1 MNSDA
6 IDLSPQSLGRVQDAM
21 DWGFVD
27 VVEGSRPA
35 KDVVISM
42 GSSRSKA
49 MVVVRSNNCVPIH
62 VILSLSY
69 RTLSTIQKFM
79 ILL

>member
-1 MNSDA
+1 MNSGA

-35 KDVVISM
+35 KDVVISK

-49 MVVVRSNNCVPIH
+49 IVVVRSNSPY
-62 VILSLSY
+62 ILVK
-69 RTLSTIQKFM
+69 TIGHYPR
-79 ILL
+79 

>member
-1 MNSDA
+1 MNSGA

-21 DWGFVD
+21 DCGFVD

-49 MVVVRSNNCVPIH
+49 MVVVRSINLFQNPLFC
-62 VILSLSY
+62 LDQNY
-69 RTLSTIQKFM
+69 QTLSRLKI
-79 ILL
+79 

>member
-1 MNSDA
+1 MNSGA

-21 DWGFVD
+21 DCGLID

-35 KDVVISM
+35 KDVVISK

-49 MVVVRSNNCVPIH
+49 IVVVRSIICSN
-62 VILSLSY
+62 
-69 RTLSTIQKFM
+69 
-79 ILL
+79 